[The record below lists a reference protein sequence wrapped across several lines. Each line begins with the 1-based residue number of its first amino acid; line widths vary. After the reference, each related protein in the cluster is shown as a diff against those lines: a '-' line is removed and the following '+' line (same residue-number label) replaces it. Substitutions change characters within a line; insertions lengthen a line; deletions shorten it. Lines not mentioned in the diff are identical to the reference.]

1 MRMPGLA
8 CLALLAGTLV
18 MPVAWAAAPELPT
31 GAKALSS
38 RDEVVQALTGGP
50 RKVTVYDMGPNAFT
64 VQSVYDWKKKTI
76 HIDTGDKKLD
86 LKWDVKG
93 SKFCVVK
100 EPCRTIYLQ
109 GSKVFEVNPDG
120 KVHATSEP
128 L

>member
-1 MRMPGLA
+1 MKALGLVIIGVVGA
-8 CLALLAGTLV
+8 TLAGA
-18 MPVAWAAAPELPT
+18 VAHAAAPELPA

-38 RDEVVQALTGGP
+38 RDAVVQALTGGP
-50 RKVTVYDMGPNAFT
+50 RKVTVYDMGSKEFS

-100 EPCRTIYLQ
+100 EPCRTIYLD

-128 L
+128 I